1 MALRISDADEIRF
14 FRISS
19 RKDGD
24 EYIIG
29 RQETEDYV
37 GVPETGLEIIRLL
50 QAGKTVE
57 QAAKAARKK
66 YGRTFD
72 VKGFV
77 RELAQDG
84 LVRSIG
90 GTALK
95 ERKKAHYLFP
105 WLKPRHVSWLFSK
118 PAYFAYVMFVTFA
131 IFLVIANP
139 DYVPRYEDFFFSQ
152 SYTFIA
158 AVSFVLGIIMVTRH
172 EFSHFLAAIS
182 CGIKAD
188 FGIDYRL
195 YYLVAV
201 TDVTNVWR
209 LPRIKRLRI
218 YFAGMASDVLF
229 ISLFIFAMF
238 LSDTSVMP
246 IPYNAYLVL
255 RYLVLMEILGLAWQF
270 MFFMKTDIYLIL
282 ENLLKT
288 EGLYE
293 KSLKFISQEFMGMLG
308 RGRKQRP
315 ASAREYT
322 ITEIFSAFFLAGTT
336 IAVVS
341 FLFFDIPIVYELF
354 TTSIANLFSSEPQK
368 MLDSMAFLLI
378 FGAEYGLLGY
388 AVMRGHFSRKSRKP
402 KHSNS

>member
-1 MALRISDADEIRF
+1 MVLRISDTDEIHF

-19 RKDGD
+19 RKEGN

-29 RQETEDYV
+29 RQETEDYI
-37 GVPETGLEIIRLL
+37 GIPDAGLDIIRLL
-50 QAGKTVE
+50 KSGRTVE
-57 QAAKAARKK
+57 QAGKEARKK
-66 YGRTFD
+66 YGKDFD

-84 LVRSIG
+84 FVRSIG
-90 GTALK
+90 GRKLK
-95 ERKKAHYLFP
+95 KRKKAHYLFP
-105 WLKPRHVSWLFSK
+105 WLKPGHVSWIFSK

-131 IFLVIANP
+131 LFLVIANP

-158 AVSFVLGIIMVTRH
+158 AVSFLLSIIMVTRH

-238 LSDTSVMP
+238 LSDTGALP
-246 IPYNAYLVL
+246 LPYHVYLVL
-255 RYLVLMEILGLAWQF
+255 RYLVMMEILGLVWQF
-270 MFFMKTDIYLIL
+270 MFFMKTDVYLIF
-282 ENLLKT
+282 ETLLKT

-293 KSLKFISQEFMGMLG
+293 KSLKFIRAEFMGMLG
-308 RGRKQRP
+308 KGGRPR
-315 ASAREYT
+315 AGGREYT
-322 ITEIFSAFFLAGTT
+322 VTEIFSVFFLAGTS

-341 FLFFDIPIVYELF
+341 FLVFDIPIIYQVF
-354 TTSIANLFSSEPQK
+354 TTSMTNLFVSSDPQK
-368 MLDSMAFLLI
+368 ILDSMAFLLI

-388 AVMRGHFSRKSRKP
+388 AVMRGHFRRKIRKP
-402 KHSNS
+402 KHSRS